1 MEKRKAVPLS
11 EIETSIGEEFEVEL
25 EAVPTSGFQWQVAR
39 VDPARVRLVSDDI
52 EVTSERIGG
61 PALQRFRFEALEPG
75 EAELR
80 LELRRPWESK
90 PPAEE
95 RTYRVTVRG

>member
-1 MEKRKAVPLS
+1 MVPLS
-11 EIETSIGEEFEVEL
+11 EIETSVGEEFEVEL
-25 EAVPTSGFQWQVAR
+25 EAVPTSGFQWQVAQGN
-39 VDPARVRLVSDDI
+39 PASIRLLTDDI
-52 EVTSERIGG
+52 EVTSDRVGG
-61 PALQRFRFEALEPG
+61 PAVQRFRFEALEPG

-80 LELRRPWESK
+80 LELSRPWESK